1 MAVHSSKKVIY
12 AALAGNMLIAIS
24 KYGAAGF
31 TGSSAMLSE
40 AIHSTVDTG
49 NQVLL
54 LYGLKR
60 AARPADAEHPFGHSL
75 QLYFWV
81 FVVAVLIFGVGAGL
95 SLLHGIEKV
104 RAPRPVENAYVS
116 YIVLGLALVFE
127 GVVWV
132 IAFREFR
139 RTQGQRGWLSAIR
152 RSKDP
157 VVFTVLLE
165 DTAAMSGLLVALAGI
180 ALSQVF
186 DLPIL
191 DGIASII
198 IGLILA
204 GTAAF
209 LANEAKSLLTGEA
222 VDPEVRDDIREIAAS
237 VSAVA
242 GINEVLTM
250 HFGPRDV
257 LVALSLDFSD
267 HISSIDVEEATSAI
281 ERRIRA
287 AHPQVSRVFVE
298 AQRYSAH
305 QQAIR
310 SRIRDRS
317 PK

>member
-1 MAVHSSKKVIY
+1 
-12 AALAGNMLIAIS
+12 
-24 KYGAAGF
+24 
-31 TGSSAMLSE
+31 
-40 AIHSTVDTG
+40 
-49 NQVLL
+49 
-54 LYGLKR
+54 
-60 AARPADAEHPFGHSL
+60 
-75 QLYFWV
+75 
-81 FVVAVLIFGVGAGL
+81 
-95 SLLHGIEKV
+95 
-104 RAPRPVENAYVS
+104 
-116 YIVLGLALVFE
+116 LVFE

-222 VDPEVRDDIREIAAS
+222 VDPEVRDDIWEIAAS